1 MGSDWKGDLGKV
13 GRELRR
19 ARAVKKVI
27 PAYFAFKK
35 HNVTDFDQVLPFFD
49 WSISSCP
56 VEIDFSLCR
65 SANYQA
71 LSLLVLYVMRL
82 KTRGCTVSFRYPDD
96 GRGASEMWRQMGA
109 LGAFTV
115 LFDESVNFNG
125 HEHKP
130 LIAIRNSDDFKLAL
144 GRAEEYCTGFNVS
157 YINTLRYVL
166 SELLYNTIEH
176 GDSYF
181 DSFHGKKRFPSVI
194 QFTWY
199 ETRQEI
205 HFLIGDLGVGVKAH
219 LERAYPAFESHTDA
233 LKKAIEP
240 HVSGTFRP
248 LGPYETKNNQGVG
261 LYISSNVIRQLRAD
275 MWLVSGNGVL
285 HVSPRDTT
293 TKTLHSAW
301 PGTFALVAIKVSPT
315 IRFDLDSLM
324 RELRDHAEN
333 ELRKQTD
340 AEDSGKFYLSIYNI
354 FGSRAEDKDAAI
366 QFRDKRLL
374 PQVDAGKTVVIDF
387 SDVVAAP
394 HSFLGALLATPASRL
409 GLLAYKRLKI
419 VNCTSDIR
427 ETIDFIISENTPG

>member
-1 MGSDWKGDLGKV
+1 VTKDWKADLGKV
-13 GRELRR
+13 AKEMRKQRTVR
-19 ARAVKKVI
+19 KKL
-27 PAYFAFKK
+27 PAYFAFKR

-49 WSISSCP
+49 WSLRNCP
-56 VEIDFSLCR
+56 VEIDFSICK

-82 KTRGCTVSFRYPDD
+82 KTQDCTVSFKYAED
-96 GRGASEMWRQMGA
+96 GAGASGMWRLMGA

-130 LIAIRNSDDFKLAL
+130 LIAIRNSGDFKFAMA
-144 GRAEEYCTGFNVS
+144 RAEKYCEGFNVE

-181 DSFHGKKRFPSVI
+181 QSYRGQKRLPSVI

-199 ETRQEI
+199 ETQREI
-205 HFLIGDLGVGVKAH
+205 HFLIGDLGVGVKSH
-219 LERAYPAFESHTDA
+219 LEQAYPAFESHVEA

-240 HVSGTFRP
+240 NVSGTF
-248 LGPYETKNNQGVG
+248 GSTNPYAAKNNQGVG
-261 LYISSNVIRQLRAD
+261 LYISSNVVRKLQAD

-293 TKTLHSAW
+293 ANTIASSW
-301 PGTFALVAIKVSPT
+301 PGTFALVAVRVSPT
-315 IRFDLDSLM
+315 VQFELHLLM
-324 RELRDHAEN
+324 QELRDRAQN
-333 ELRKQTD
+333 ELQKKTA
-340 AEDSGKFYLSIYNI
+340 AEDLGKFYLSIYNI
-354 FGSRAEDKDAAI
+354 FGTRAEDKDAAI
-366 QFRDKRLL
+366 RFRDRTLL
-374 PQVDAGKTVVIDF
+374 PQIEQGKVIVIDF

-394 HSFLGALLATPASRL
+394 HSFLGALLATPANRL
-409 GLLAYKRLKI
+409 GLLAYKRLKFI
-419 VNCTSDIR
+419 NCAAEIR